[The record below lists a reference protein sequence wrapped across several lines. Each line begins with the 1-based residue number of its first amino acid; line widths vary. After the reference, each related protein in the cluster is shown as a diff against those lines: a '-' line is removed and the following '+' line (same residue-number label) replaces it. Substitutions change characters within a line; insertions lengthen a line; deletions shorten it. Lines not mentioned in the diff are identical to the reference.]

1 MNAPTRWNHRP
12 LARRPLLWGFVKKLD
27 MVVFLLDGSTMTF
40 FQGNGEMDLEWMF
53 DKHLWN
59 KGRWWER
66 KARVRGYSAW
76 MRGTVPGRADHS
88 CHQAWAGTGQGATPL
103 AGRTLTKSPGQTCV
117 PPFAEKRLPVTCN
130 NWSKSRVFPGCG
142 IFSATTGCGKPGQ
155 LITFL
160 SESYPGFRFSS
171 KG

>member
-1 MNAPTRWNHRP
+1 MRGYSAWMRGTVPGCGGTVP
-12 LARRPLLWGFVKKLD
+12 GCGVQCLD
-27 MVVFLLDGSTMTF
+27 VGYSA
-40 FQGNGEMDLEWMF
+40 WM
-53 DKHLWN
+53 
-59 KGRWWER
+59 
-66 KARVRGYSAW
+66 RGYSAW